1 MYDVMILVEEELSV
15 ADAERI
21 VQLYADFPQR
31 VKFHVVIP
39 CEDAKTQVEA
49 SLTDLAG
56 SDLFGMATQR
66 YAVRTDNEV
75 RAAADEAQRAVDA
88 QATEALNRSVGRLRS
103 FDREAEGLITRKHP
117 IGEVVDYIER
127 VNGQEVVVLTRPHVI
142 AELLHVDWSAQA
154 RRHLGVPVL
163 HLLEQHQ
170 DSITERTS
178 S

>member
-15 ADAERI
+15 ADAEQV
-21 VQLYADFPQR
+21 VQLYADTADP

-39 CEDAKTQVEA
+39 CEDAKTQVET

-56 SDLFGMATQR
+56 SDLFGISTQR
-66 YAVRTDNEV
+66 YAVRADDEV

-103 FDREAEGLITRKHP
+103 FDREAEGLITRRHP
-117 IGEVVDYIER
+117 IDELAGYIER

-163 HLLEQHQ
+163 HLLEQHR
-170 DSITERTS
+170 DSIIDRTP
-178 S
+178 

>member
-1 MYDVMILVEEELSV
+1 MYDVMILAEEEVSV
-15 ADAERI
+15 ADAERL
-21 VQLYADFPQR
+21 VQLYADTPDQ

-39 CEDAKTQVEA
+39 CEDARTQVEA

-66 YAVRTDNEV
+66 YAVRSDDDV
-75 RAAADEAQRAVDA
+75 RAAADEAQRAADA
-88 QATEALNRSVGRLRS
+88 QATAALERSVGRLHS
-103 FDREAEGLITRKHP
+103 FDREAEGLITRRHP
-117 IGEVVDYIER
+117 VDELVDYIER
-127 VNGQEVVVLTRPHVI
+127 VNGREVVVLTRPHVI

-170 DSITERTS
+170 DTLMDR
-178 S
+178 